1 VREKTTWPWGVK
13 GWYMVDGNG
22 LIQQRRLS
30 DREKADVVAL
40 AAACNA
46 HEGLELKLNVDTPPD
61 DDDAGGND
69 FLYYKDGTLAGYCAL
84 DIGSGVELCGMAH
97 PAHRRRGIGRALLTA
112 ATAELRRRGVGKL
125 LLICER
131 NSRTGQAFVAATT
144 AQYRFGESRMRL
156 DLATFHSASP
166 PDARLSVRE
175 AGREDIEPLTRTLS
189 AAFDDPQDAVRA
201 RVERDL
207 RDRDGWFNLA
217 RLDGKPIGALRVVD
231 AGPTANIYAFGLLPA
246 YRGRGLG
253 RRFLDTILD
262 SLRAGGYVNAG
273 LEVEL
278 ENANAMALYRSCG
291 FIETTTYEYYALVVS
306 PERRE
311 T

>member
-1 VREKTTWPWGVK
+1 VGEKTTWPWGVK

-97 PAHRRRGIGRALLTA
+97 PAHRRRGIGRALLIA

-175 AGREDIEPLTRTLS
+175 AGREDIEPLTRTVSNATCATGTAGSIWRDWTESPSGRS
-189 AAFDDPQDAVRA
+189 ASSTPDPPPTSTPSACCRPTV
-201 RVERDL
+201 
-207 RDRDGWFNLA
+207 
-217 RLDGKPIGALRVVD
+217 GAAS
-231 AGPTANIYAFGLLPA
+231 AGA
-246 YRGRGLG
+246 
-253 RRFLDTILD
+253 
-262 SLRAGGYVNAG
+262 S
-273 LEVEL
+273 
-278 ENANAMALYRSCG
+278 
-291 FIETTTYEYYALVVS
+291 
-306 PERRE
+306 
-311 T
+311 

>member
-1 VREKTTWPWGVK
+1 
-13 GWYMVDGNG
+13 MVNGDG
-22 LIQQRRLS
+22 LVQRRRLS

-40 AAACNA
+40 AAMCNA
-46 HEGLELKLNVDTPPD
+46 HESLELKLNVDTPPD

-69 FLYYKDGTLAGYCAL
+69 FLYYADGALTGYCAL
-84 DIGSGVELCGMAH
+84 DIGSGVELCGMVH
-97 PAHRRRGIGRALLTA
+97 PAYRRRGIGRALLAA
-112 ATAELRRRGVGKL
+112 ATGELRRRGVGKL

-131 NSRTGQAFVAATT
+131 DSRSGQAFVAETT

-156 DLATFHSASP
+156 DLTTFKSASP
-166 PDARLSVRE
+166 PDTRLSVRE
-175 AGREDIEPLTRTLS
+175 AGREDSEALTRTLS
-189 AAFDDPQDAVRA
+189 AAFDDPWDAVRA

-217 RLDGKPIGALRVVD
+217 RLDGKPIGVLRVVD

-253 RRFLDTILD
+253 RRFLDATLD
-262 SLRAGGYVNAG
+262 SLRAGGYASVG

-278 ENANAMALYRSCG
+278 ENANAMALYRACG
-291 FIETTTYEYYALVVS
+291 FVETTTYEYYALQLAS
-306 PERRE
+306 TP
-311 T
+311 